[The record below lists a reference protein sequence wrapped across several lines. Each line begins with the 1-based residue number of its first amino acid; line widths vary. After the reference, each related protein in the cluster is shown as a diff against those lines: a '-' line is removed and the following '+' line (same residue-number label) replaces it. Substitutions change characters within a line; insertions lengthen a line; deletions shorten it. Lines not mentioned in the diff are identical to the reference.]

1 MRVRFAAALTTS
13 LMLVTL
19 AGDALAGD
27 ALTSCLAASE
37 GNYSSTK
44 HVECLHQDA
53 DQGDRLSQYL
63 LASAYFTGK
72 FDLPKNYA
80 EASKWYLRA
89 ANQGLSGAQFIL
101 GAMYAK
107 GNGVPRDLV
116 RALMW
121 LNLAM
126 AQHNPDATETRD
138 RVEGQMSP
146 AQIAEAQKLASE
158 FKPKPER

>member
-37 GNYSSTK
+37 GNYSPTK
-44 HVECLHQDA
+44 HAECLHQDA
-53 DQGDRLSQYL
+53 DQGDRLSQYM

-72 FDLPKNYA
+72 LDLPKNYA

-107 GNGVPRDLV
+107 GNGVPRTSSAHLCGSIWQWHSTIPMQQKSEI
-116 RALMW
+116 ALK
-121 LNLAM
+121 
-126 AQHNPDATETRD
+126 
-138 RVEGQMSP
+138 G
-146 AQIAEAQKLASE
+146 K
-158 FKPKPER
+158 